1 MTDGNSAGEPAAELP
16 AVDEVFHALAHA
28 TRRHVL
34 LVLNSRGG
42 ELTAGEIAR
51 CFPCSWPTTTR
62 HLRVLRESGLVRV
75 EQRGRERIYSLD
87 RSRLEVVRGWLAGF
101 DPDPDSGKGGIG
113 ADRPGRGPGR
123 RPQGPGRP
131 RQGR

>member
-1 MTDGNSAGEPAAELP
+1 MTDWTSAGDPAAELA

-34 LVLNSRGG
+34 LVLNFRGG
-42 ELTAGEIAR
+42 ELTAGEVAR
-51 CFPCSWPTTTR
+51 RFSCSWPTTTR
-62 HLRVLRESGLVRV
+62 HLRVLLESGLVRV

-87 RSRLEVVRGWLAGF
+87 RSRLEVVGGWLGRL
-101 DPDPDSGKGGIG
+101 DPDLGKGGIG
-113 ADRPGRGPGR
+113 ADRTGGGPGR
-123 RPQGPGRP
+123 SPEGAGRP